1 MKGLIYYWTKFPVS
15 PTSMISVL
23 ACFFHFW
30 LGGTMMLMETK
41 GLGGLEG
48 DSQGRLSQAI
58 HISMTGSSTT
68 SSGNNKTCITQ

>member
-1 MKGLIYYWTKFPVS
+1 
-15 PTSMISVL
+15 
-23 ACFFHFW
+23 
-30 LGGTMMLMETK
+30 MMLMETK
-41 GLGGLEG
+41 GFGGLEG